1 MIPVSAVE
9 YVNVRIR
16 AYHSRLFER
25 DIYEDLMVSD
35 NLGAVT
41 TFLLDNPFYRG
52 DVERALSGLPEREG
66 LERGV
71 TDYFARCISDVF
83 SMADGRMKELFKTA
97 VSSFDLKNL
106 KVLVTARKRG
116 IPFRSAR
123 DMLVPCGVLDVETLS
138 KIYDAGDR
146 EEVIRMLPAC
156 CPLASGSMMDSI
168 ADADEDVPVV
178 VLLNRLEHHLYR
190 RVLEVLDVSD
200 GDEMT
205 LREMFKYEIDL
216 KNIASALKRV
226 WEGTGRTSGDG
237 ETFIQGGSLGGKF
250 LDEMSRVSKL
260 EEALEMIEETHFHG
274 AIEKGII
281 YYAETG
287 FFHEMERFLEEVLI
301 IKAQSYRRLQPF
313 GVGPFIAYLWAHFAE
328 MTNMRTIINGIA
340 FKAGPGQIRKGLLYV

>member
-16 AYHSRLFER
+16 AFHSRLFDR
-25 DIYEDLMVSD
+25 DTYEDLMGSD

-52 DVERALSGLPEREG
+52 DVERALSRLPEREG
-66 LERGV
+66 LERG
-71 TDYFARCISDVF
+71 CISDVF
-83 SMADGRMKELFKTA
+83 RMADGRMKELFKIA
-97 VSSFDLKNL
+97 VSSFDLKNM
-106 KVLVTARKRG
+106 KVLVTAQRRG
-116 IPFRSAR
+116 IPFRGIR
-123 DMLVPCGVLDVETLS
+123 DMLVPCGVLNVETLS
-138 KIYDAGDR
+138 RIYDAGDF
-146 EEVIRMLPAC
+146 EEIIRLLPAC
-156 CPLASGSMMDSI
+156 CPLASSSMLESITDMDES
-168 ADADEDVPVV
+168 VPVV

-205 LREMFKYEIDL
+205 LREIFRYEIDL
-216 KNIASALKRV
+216 KNITSALKRV
-226 WEGTGRTSGDG
+226 WERTSRASGEG
-237 ETFIQGGSLGGKF
+237 ETFIKGGSLGEKF
-250 LDEMSRVSKL
+250 LDEMSRVDKL

-274 AIEKGII
+274 AVEKGII

-301 IKAQSYRRLQPF
+301 IKAQSYRRFQPF
-313 GVGPFIAYLWAHFAE
+313 GIGPFIAYLWAHFAE